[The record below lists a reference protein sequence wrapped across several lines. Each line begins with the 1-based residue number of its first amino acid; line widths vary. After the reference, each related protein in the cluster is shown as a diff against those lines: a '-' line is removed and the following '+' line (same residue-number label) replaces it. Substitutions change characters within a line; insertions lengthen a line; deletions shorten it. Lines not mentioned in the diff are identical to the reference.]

1 MKLGKS
7 AKKTGFTMIELIV
20 AMAMVVIVTLG
31 VAVVLVNSQRA
42 YQVTYDKVYA
52 DVMTDAFVARRLFD
66 SIVRKS
72 STSGVSVGTGGEFV
86 EVRYYSDSSATYLDR
101 YARFYTSGLD
111 LRVEYGTISDSEVQ
125 ETLTVDTVCTNV
137 SSCVFRN
144 QGSSVRMVL
153 ELDDEEKTNVL
164 VTSAVMHN

>member
-1 MKLGKS
+1 MRKRNLI
-7 AKKTGFTMIELIV
+7 TRDGFTLIELTV
-20 AMAMVVIVTLG
+20 ATAMTVIVILG
-31 VAVVLVNSQRA
+31 IAIVLVNSQRA

-72 STSGVSVGTGGEFV
+72 STSGVSVGAGGESV
-86 EVRYYSDSSATYLDR
+86 EVHYYNNDSSTYLDR

-111 LRVEYGTISDSEVQ
+111 LRVEYGTISDTGIQ
-125 ETLTVDTVCTNV
+125 ETLTVDTICTNV

-144 QGSSVRMVL
+144 QGNSVRMML
-153 ELDDEEKTNVL
+153 EFDDEEKTNVV
-164 VTSAVMHN
+164 VTSAYLHN

>member
-1 MKLGKS
+1 MKPGKS

-20 AMAMVVIVTLG
+20 ATAMVVIIILG
-31 VAVVLVNSQRA
+31 VAVILVNSQRA

-72 STSGVSVGTGGEFV
+72 STSGVSVGAGGEFV
-86 EVRYYSDSSATYLDR
+86 EVHYYSDSSATYLDR

-111 LRVEYGTISDSEVQ
+111 LRVEYGTISGTGIQ
-125 ETLTVDTVCTNV
+125 ETLTVDTICTNV

-144 QGSSVRMVL
+144 QGNSVRMVL
-153 ELDDEEKTNVL
+153 KFDDEQKENVV
-164 VTSAVMHN
+164 VTSAYLHN